1 MPNNSERRGFAIPID
16 VLVIAVLTIM
26 IAGAFSLVSA
36 ERRSVADQKSQ
47 ISAFRIAE
55 QGLELYLVRRDSL
68 LAGTPGYTKVPL
80 QNCPNGTVCRDS
92 VRIPMTGG
100 YADVSLTRIRPVRG
114 SQSGLYVVRSKGVET
129 VGAYAGTP
137 QAVRTVAQYVL
148 WEPAQM
154 QVLAGWTA
162 LTGLQKNGNAG
173 TLGGVDLCGD
183 SAARAGV
190 VVPYEAGY
198 GGKDVAVGNPPIDT
212 IPGPDSVAIDWNGI
226 VNLGSITPTITIPGG
241 VWPTGALQS
250 AYNDTSSTYYPI
262 IRVNGDFVLPGSGTG
277 MLIVTGSLTLH
288 GNVGWRGVLLV
299 GDDITSDGVNG
310 TQFGVQGA
318 TVSGLNTKLDTYV
331 PGSIDESFANGT
343 KKYNYNSCEVAKAT
357 TTMGA
362 LVTLRNT
369 WVDNWVE
376 Y

>member
-1 MPNNSERRGFAIPID
+1 MLNSKRRGFAIPVA
-16 VLVIAVLTIM
+16 VLVIMALTIM
-26 IAGAFSLVSA
+26 IAGGFSLVSA

-47 ISAFRIAE
+47 IGAFRIAE
-55 QGLELYLVRRDSL
+55 QGLELFLVRRDSL
-68 LAGTPGYTKVPL
+68 MAGRPTYTRVPGAIPD
-80 QNCPNGTVCRDS
+80 TV
-92 VRIPMTGG
+92 VINMPGG
-100 YADVSLTRIRPVRG
+100 FAEVTLTRLRPVKG
-114 SQSGLYVVRSKGVET
+114 TQSGLYVVRSRGVET
-129 VGAYAGTP
+129 QGAFNGSP
-137 QAVRTVAQYVL
+137 KAVRTVAQYVL
-148 WEPAQM
+148 WEPAGM

-162 LTGLQKNGNAG
+162 LTGLQKNGVAG

-190 VVPYEAGY
+190 VVPYDAGY
-198 GGKDVAVGNPPIDT
+198 GGKMVAVGNPPIDS

-226 VNLGSITPTITIPGG
+226 VNLDAIQPTMVFPGAS
-241 VWPTGALQS
+241 WPTALMQAS
-250 AYNDTSSTYYPI
+250 YADTSSTYYPI
-262 IRVNGDFVLPGSGTG
+262 IRVNGDFVLPSSGTG
-277 MLIVTGSLTLH
+277 MLIVTGALVIN

-299 GDDITSDGVNG
+299 GDDIKSNGING

-318 TVSGLNTKLDTYV
+318 TISGLNTKLDTYV
-331 PGSIDESFANGT
+331 PGSIDESFAEGT
-343 KKYNYNSCEVAKAT
+343 KQFHYNSCEVAKAT